1 MMSVQEAGDIL
12 YSALDGNKNKDE
24 AVLNVVQNTSLDQ
37 RLQICNYFAEKY
49 GKSLYSELKSKLSGY
64 FKSIAIHLFLHPIT
78 FVAKNL
84 KKGLKGFSADETV
97 VLEALTSHTQEELRQ
112 IEEAFKAETGKDLSK
127 EIEKNFSGS
136 LKKNLLNLLN
146 VPRGEN
152 HNPDKGKCEKLAQ
165 LLIDVGEPNWA
176 GDENVFK
183 EVFIQSSPEEL
194 VLIGRFYLKKSGNNM
209 LDVIDQKVSGKN
221 KTLLRE
227 VLFNNIIP
235 QELYAEKVYL
245 AIKGLGTNN
254 TLLNRVLV
262 ARNEI
267 DMDDIRD
274 FYQTKYNV
282 SMREDIMGDTS
293 GIYQTL
299 CLVLGHCN

>member
-1 MMSVQEAGDIL
+1 MSVQEAGDLL
-12 YSALDGNKNKDE
+12 YSALDAKNRDE
-24 AVLNVVQNTSLDQ
+24 AVLNVVENTNLDQ

-127 EIEKNFSGS
+127 EIEKNFSGP

-152 HNPDKGKCEKLAQ
+152 HNPDKAKCEKLAQ

-194 VLIGRFYLKKSGNNM
+194 VLIGRYYMKKCGNNM

-274 FYQTKYNV
+274 FYQAKYNV

>member
-1 MMSVQEAGDIL
+1 MMSVQEAGDLL
-12 YSALDGNKNKDE
+12 YSALDAKNRDE
-24 AVLNVVQNTSLDQ
+24 AVLNVVENTNLDQ

-152 HNPDKGKCEKLAQ
+152 HNPDKAKCEKLAQ
-165 LLIDVGEPNWA
+165 LLIDVGEPNWS

-194 VLIGRFYLKKSGNNM
+194 VLIGRYYMKKCGNNM

-267 DMDDIRD
+267 DMDDIKQ

>member
-1 MMSVQEAGDIL
+1 MMSVQEAGDL
-12 YSALDGNKNKDE
+12 LNSALEGKNKEDT
-24 AVLNVVQNTSLDQ
+24 VFSVIQNTNLDR
-37 RLQICNYFAEKY
+37 RLQICNYFAETY
-49 GKSLYSELKSKLSGY
+49 GKSLYSELKSKLTGH
-64 FKSIAIHLFLHPIT
+64 FKGIAIHLFLHPIT
-78 FVAKNL
+78 FVAKML

-97 VLEALTSHTQEELRQ
+97 VLEALTSHNQEELRQ

-127 EIEKNFSGS
+127 EIEKNFSGVM
-136 LKKNLLNLLN
+136 KKNLINLLN
-146 VPRGEN
+146 VPRGVN
-152 HNPDKGKCEKLAQ
+152 HNPDNQKCEKLAN

-176 GDENVFK
+176 GDENIFK

-194 VLIGRFYLKKSGNNM
+194 VLIGRYYLKKSGNNM

-254 TLLNRVLV
+254 TLLNRVLIS
-262 ARNEI
+262 RSEI
-267 DMDDIRD
+267 DMDEINE
-274 FYQTKYNV
+274 FYQQKYNV
-282 SMREDIMGDTS
+282 TMKEDIIGDTS
-293 GIYQTL
+293 GIYQKL
-299 CLVLGHCN
+299 CLHLAHC

>member
-12 YSALDGNKNKDE
+12 YSALDGKNKDE

-37 RLQICNYFAEKY
+37 RLQVCNYFAEKY
-49 GKSLYSELKSKLSGY
+49 GKSLYSELKSKLNGY

-112 IEEAFKAETGKDLSK
+112 IEDAFKAETGKDLSK
-127 EIEKNFSGS
+127 EIEKNFSGP

-152 HNPDKGKCEKLAQ
+152 HNPDKAKCEKLAQ

>member
-1 MMSVQEAGDIL
+1 MMSVQEAGDLL
-12 YSALDGNKNKDE
+12 YNALEGKNKDE
-24 AVLNVVQNTSLDQ
+24 AVLNVVENTNLDQ

-49 GKSLYSELKSKLSGY
+49 GKSLYSELKSKLNGY

-78 FVAKNL
+78 FVVKNL

-112 IEEAFKAETGKDLSK
+112 IEDAFKAETGKDLSK

-146 VPRGEN
+146 VPRGVN
-152 HNPDKGKCEKLAQ
+152 HNPDKAKCEKLAQ
-165 LLIDVGEPNWA
+165 LLIDVGEPNWS

-267 DMDDIRD
+267 DMDDIRQ

>member
-1 MMSVQEAGDIL
+1 MMSVQEAGDLL
-12 YSALDGNKNKDE
+12 YSALDAKNKDE
-24 AVLNVVQNTSLDQ
+24 AVLNVVENTNLDQ

-152 HNPDKGKCEKLAQ
+152 HNPDKAKCEKLAQ
-165 LLIDVGEPNWA
+165 LLIDVGEPNWS

-194 VLIGRFYLKKSGNNM
+194 VMIGRFYLKKCGNNM

-267 DMDDIRD
+267 DMDDIKQ
-274 FYQTKYNV
+274 FYQSKYNV

>member
-1 MMSVQEAGDIL
+1 MMSVQEAGDLL
-12 YSALDGNKNKDE
+12 YSALDAKNRDE
-24 AVLNVVQNTSLDQ
+24 AVLNVVENTNLDQ

-152 HNPDKGKCEKLAQ
+152 HNPDKAKCEKLAQ
-165 LLIDVGEPNWA
+165 LLIDVGEPNWS

-194 VLIGRFYLKKSGNNM
+194 VLIGRYYIKKCGNNM

-267 DMDDIRD
+267 DMDEIRE
-274 FYQTKYNV
+274 FYQIKYNV

>member
-1 MMSVQEAGDIL
+1 MSVQEAGDLL
-12 YSALDGNKNKDE
+12 YSALDAKNRDE
-24 AVLNVVQNTSLDQ
+24 AVLNVVENTNLDQ

-152 HNPDKGKCEKLAQ
+152 HNPDKAKCEKLAQ
-165 LLIDVGEPNWA
+165 LLIDVGEPNWS

-194 VLIGRFYLKKSGNNM
+194 VMIGRFYLKKCGNNM

-267 DMDDIRD
+267 DMDDIKQ

>member
-1 MMSVQEAGDIL
+1 MSVQEAGDLL
-12 YSALDGNKNKDE
+12 YSALDAKNRDE
-24 AVLNVVQNTSLDQ
+24 AVLNVVENTNLDQ

-152 HNPDKGKCEKLAQ
+152 HNPDKAKCEKLAQ
-165 LLIDVGEPNWA
+165 LLIDVGEPNWS

-194 VLIGRFYLKKSGNNM
+194 VMIGRFYLKKCGNNM

-267 DMDDIRD
+267 DMDDIKQ
-274 FYQTKYNV
+274 FYQSKYNV

>member
-12 YSALDGNKNKDE
+12 YSALDGKNKEE

-37 RLQICNYFAEKY
+37 RLQVCNYFAEKY
-49 GKSLYSELKSKLSGY
+49 GKSLYSELKSKLNGY

-112 IEEAFKAETGKDLSK
+112 IEDAFKAETGKDLSK
-127 EIEKNFSGS
+127 EIEKNFSGP

-152 HNPDKGKCEKLAQ
+152 HNPDKAKCEKLAQ
-165 LLIDVGEPNWA
+165 LLIDVGEPNWS

-194 VLIGRFYLKKSGNNM
+194 VMIGRFYLKKCGNNM

-267 DMDDIRD
+267 DMDDIKQ
-274 FYQTKYNV
+274 FYQSKYNV

>member
-1 MMSVQEAGDIL
+1 MSVQEAGDIL
-12 YSALDGNKNKDE
+12 YSALDGKNKDE

-37 RLQICNYFAEKY
+37 RLQVCNYFAEKY
-49 GKSLYSELKSKLSGY
+49 GKSLYSELKSKLNGY

-112 IEEAFKAETGKDLSK
+112 IEDAFKAETGKDLSK
-127 EIEKNFSGS
+127 EIEKNFSGP

-152 HNPDKGKCEKLAQ
+152 HNPDKAKCEKLAQ

>member
-12 YSALDGNKNKDE
+12 YNSLDGKNKEE
-24 AVLNVVQNTSLDQ
+24 AVLNVVENTSLDQ

-64 FKSIAIHLFLHPIT
+64 FKNIAIHLFLHPIT

-136 LKKNLLNLLN
+136 LKKNLINLLN

-152 HNPDKGKCEKLAQ
+152 HNPDKAKCEKLAQ
-165 LLIDVGEPNWA
+165 LLKDVGEPNWA

-194 VLIGRFYLKKSGNNM
+194 VLIGRYYLKNTGNNM

-267 DMDDIRD
+267 DMDEIRD
-274 FYQTKYNV
+274 FYQAKYNV
-282 SMREDIMGDTS
+282 TMREDIMGDTS

>member
-1 MMSVQEAGDIL
+1 MMSVQEAGDLL
-12 YSALDGNKNKDE
+12 YSALDAKNRDE
-24 AVLNVVQNTSLDQ
+24 AVLNVVENTNLDQ

-78 FVAKNL
+78 LVAKNL

-152 HNPDKGKCEKLAQ
+152 HNPDKAKCEKLAQ

-274 FYQTKYNV
+274 FYQAKYNV

>member
-12 YSALDGNKNKDE
+12 YSALDGKNKEE

-37 RLQICNYFAEKY
+37 RLQVCNYFAEKY
-49 GKSLYSELKSKLSGY
+49 GKSLYSELKSKLNGY

-112 IEEAFKAETGKDLSK
+112 IEDAFKAETGKDLSK
-127 EIEKNFSGS
+127 EIEKNFSGP

-152 HNPDKGKCEKLAQ
+152 HNPDKAKCEKLAQ

-274 FYQTKYNV
+274 FYQAKYNV

>member
-1 MMSVQEAGDIL
+1 MSVQEAGDLL
-12 YSALDGNKNKDE
+12 YSALDAKNRDE
-24 AVLNVVQNTSLDQ
+24 AVLNVVENTNLDQ

-152 HNPDKGKCEKLAQ
+152 HNPDKAKCEKLAQ
-165 LLIDVGEPNWA
+165 LLIDVGEPNWS

-194 VLIGRFYLKKSGNNM
+194 VMIGRFYLKKCGNNM

-254 TLLNRVLV
+254 TLLNRVLIS
-262 ARNEI
+262 RNEI
-267 DMDDIRD
+267 DMDEINK
-274 FYQTKYNV
+274 FYKEKYNV
-282 SMREDIMGDTS
+282 TMREDIIGDTS
-293 GIYQTL
+293 GIYQKL
-299 CLVLGHCN
+299 CLYLGHC

>member
-1 MMSVQEAGDIL
+1 MMSVQEAADIL
-12 YSALDGNKNKDE
+12 NSSLDAKNKDE
-24 AVLNVVQNTSLDQ
+24 AVLNVIQNTNLDT
-37 RLQICNYFAEKY
+37 RLQICNYFAETY
-49 GKSLYSELKSKLSGY
+49 GKSLYSELKSKLNGY
-64 FKSIAIHLFLHPIT
+64 FKGIAIHLFLHPIT
-78 FVAKNL
+78 FVAKML

-97 VLEALTSHTQEELRQ
+97 VLEALTSHTQQELRQ

-127 EIEKNFSGS
+127 EIEKNFSGVM
-136 LKKNLLNLLN
+136 KKNLLNLLN

-152 HNPDKGKCEKLAQ
+152 HNPDNKKCEKLAN

-176 GDENVFK
+176 GDENIFK

-194 VLIGRFYLKKSGNNM
+194 VLIGRYYLKKSGNNM

-254 TLLNRVLV
+254 TLLNRVLIT
-262 ARNEI
+262 RSEI
-267 DMDDIRD
+267 DMDEINE
-274 FYQTKYNV
+274 FYQQKYNV
-282 SMREDIMGDTS
+282 TMKEDIIGDTS
-293 GIYQTL
+293 GIYQKL
-299 CLVLGHCN
+299 CLYLAHC

>member
-1 MMSVQEAGDIL
+1 MLSVQEAGDIL
-12 YSALDGNKNKDE
+12 NSALDGKNKDE
-24 AVLNVVQNTSLDQ
+24 AVLNVVENTTLEQ

-49 GKSLYSELKSKLSGY
+49 GKSLYSELKSKLNGY
-64 FKSIAIHLFLHPIT
+64 FKAIAIHLFLHPIT

-112 IEEAFKAETGKDLSK
+112 IEEAFKAETGKELSK

-146 VPRGEN
+146 IPRGEN
-152 HNPDKGKCEKLAQ
+152 HNPDRAKCEKLAQ

-209 LDVIDQKVSGKN
+209 LDIIEQKINGKN

-235 QELYAEKVYL
+235 QELYAEKIYL

-254 TLLNRVLV
+254 TLLNRVLI

-267 DMDDIRD
+267 DMDEIRQ
-274 FYQTKYNV
+274 FYEKKYNV
-282 SMREDIMGDTS
+282 TMREDIMGDTS

-299 CLVLGHCN
+299 CLVLAHCN

>member
-12 YSALDGNKNKDE
+12 YSALDGKNKEE

-37 RLQICNYFAEKY
+37 RLQVCNYFAEKY
-49 GKSLYSELKSKLSGY
+49 GKSLYSELKSKLNGY

-78 FVAKNL
+78 FFAKNL

-112 IEEAFKAETGKDLSK
+112 IEDAFKAETGKDLSK
-127 EIEKNFSGS
+127 EIEKNFSGP

-146 VPRGEN
+146 VPRGVN
-152 HNPDKGKCEKLAQ
+152 RNPDKAKCEKLAQ

-274 FYQTKYNV
+274 FYQAKYNV

>member
-1 MMSVQEAGDIL
+1 MSVQEAGDLL
-12 YSALDGNKNKDE
+12 YSALDAKNRDE
-24 AVLNVVQNTSLDQ
+24 AVLNVVENTNLDQ

-152 HNPDKGKCEKLAQ
+152 HNPDKAKSEKLAQ
-165 LLIDVGEPNWA
+165 LLIDVGEPNWS

-194 VLIGRFYLKKSGNNM
+194 VMIGRFYLKKCGNNM

-267 DMDDIRD
+267 DMDDIKQ
-274 FYQTKYNV
+274 FYQSKYNV